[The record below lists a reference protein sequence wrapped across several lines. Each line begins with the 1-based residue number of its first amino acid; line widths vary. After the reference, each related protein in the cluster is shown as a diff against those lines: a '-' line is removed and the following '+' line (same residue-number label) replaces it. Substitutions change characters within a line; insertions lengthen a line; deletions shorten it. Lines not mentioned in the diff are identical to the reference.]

1 MELGV
6 VPINLLPSPPG
17 GAKDL
22 LEPPLSALYL
32 MPIWCIG
39 QTRLTSIRLSLD
51 VKKLWHLLES
61 ESHYYIF

>member
-39 QTRLTSIRLSLD
+39 QNQADIYPIVPGCEKTVASA
-51 VKKLWHLLES
+51 
-61 ESHYYIF
+61 